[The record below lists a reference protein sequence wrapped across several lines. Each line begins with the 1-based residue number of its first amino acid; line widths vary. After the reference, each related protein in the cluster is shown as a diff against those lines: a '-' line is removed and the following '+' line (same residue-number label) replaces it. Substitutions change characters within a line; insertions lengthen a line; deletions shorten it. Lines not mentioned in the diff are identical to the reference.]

1 MLEKICRVIING
13 IRFIGFSSYRNLF
26 AVSISTHIKTA
37 SNAQVYIGKRFR
49 TRNNVELNVRE
60 DARLE
65 IGDNVFIN
73 SGCIITARDS
83 ITIGDN
89 TILGPYVMI
98 YDNDHTVVDGKVSDN
113 HYVTSEV
120 KIGANVWIGAGT
132 VILKGTVIE
141 DDCVIAAGSV
151 VKGIVKKGSM
161 IVQKRNTQ
169 VITLRK
175 TEAQREN

>member
-1 MLEKICRVIING
+1 MLEKIYRVIING

-26 AVSISTHIKTA
+26 AVSISTNFKKA
-37 SNAQVYIGKRFR
+37 PNAQVHIGKKFR

-60 DARLE
+60 EARLE

-73 SGCIITARDS
+73 SGCIITVRES
-83 ITIGDN
+83 VTIGDN

-98 YDNDHTVVDGKVSDN
+98 YDNDHAVVDGKVSDN

-151 VKGIVKKGSM
+151 VKGIIKKGSI

-175 TEAQREN
+175 TEA

>member
-1 MLEKICRVIING
+1 M
-13 IRFIGFSSYRNLF
+13 
-26 AVSISTHIKTA
+26 
-37 SNAQVYIGKRFR
+37 
-49 TRNNVELNVRE
+49 ELNVRE
-60 DARLE
+60 EARLE

-73 SGCIITARDS
+73 SGCIITVRES
-83 ITIGDN
+83 VTIGDN

-98 YDNDHTVVDGKVSDN
+98 YDNDHAVVDGKVSDN

-151 VKGIVKKGSM
+151 VKGIIKKGSI

-175 TEAQREN
+175 TEA